1 MYSLNRDKVKFKVLN
16 KSNKIKEIYFTSP
29 YKSGYPEVDQARA
42 LLHQGNRSE
51 EAIVFVHG
59 TGRHFS
65 SFSYY
70 PKILSNNGYTTL
82 MLILPYHYE
91 RISKKDPISL
101 AFLKGSSE
109 VLEKKY
115 EQSVVDIFTC
125 VDYLQQ
131 QGFKKI
137 HIMGFS
143 LGGMIATIASAL
155 DKRIDKVILTVTG
168 GNFEYST
175 WHSTATK
182 IFRIEYEEDKSC
194 NPKKCHQI
202 HQEFDKAAK
211 EWKNLEELKKYPSC
225 FRYDPSFFAAK
236 LNPKDV
242 VMFTALFDE
251 CVPRK
256 SSDDL
261 WERIGK
267 PKRYFLLSGHLTAHL
282 FYKNYILRK
291 TLKFLEEG

>member
-1 MYSLNRDKVKFKVLN
+1 MYGLNRDKVKFKVLD

-29 YKSGYPEVDQARA
+29 DKSGYPEVDQARA
-42 LLHQGNRSE
+42 LLYQDNRSE

-70 PKILSNNGYTTL
+70 PKILSNNGYNTL
-82 MLILPYHYE
+82 ILILPYHYE

-131 QGFKKI
+131 QDFKKI
-137 HIMGFS
+137 HIMGIS

-155 DKRIDKVILTVTG
+155 DKRIHKVILTVTG
-168 GNFEYST
+168 GNFEYTT

-182 IFRIEYEEDKSC
+182 IFRLNYEEDKNC

-225 FRYDPSFFAAK
+225 FRYDSSFFAAK
-236 LNPKDV
+236 LNPI
-242 VMFTALFDE
+242 MFNIGTGITDE
-251 CVPRK
+251 CVPVPAG
-256 SSDDL
+256 SSL
-261 WERIGK
+261 
-267 PKRYFLLSGHLTAHL
+267 
-282 FYKNYILRK
+282 
-291 TLKFLEEG
+291 